1 MLQVFIASYFN
12 SLKLYTDLNS
22 CLKFMCFNN
31 KFIISTAK
39 TYKEDKIKNLRN
51 IEVFTAKC
59 FKITKSFYDYA
70 LK

>member
-31 KFIISTAK
+31 KLIISTAK
-39 TYKEDKIKNLRN
+39 TYKEDK
-51 IEVFTAKC
+51 
-59 FKITKSFYDYA
+59 
-70 LK
+70 